1 MRHTDFKDKNSS
13 FNIIET
19 CSDDTKVFKFTLSDG
34 LSELDTIEATE
45 IGDFYSFSIDTPDED
60 CFLFTKQ
67 GLNIGIF
74 RVGKPD
80 VLVIV
85 CSDEDETISYKQLDM
100 DGAKLDEGDMEE
112 IGEGFYYIEP
122 STLDKSFF
130 TIEDMII
137 PLVVPYRLDYLTSK
151 GTIRLESD
159 RFELIS
165 MPVRGETVASYF
177 IPLIEDAT
185 GKDASESIE
194 LVKAYP
200 SNDVS
205 SGKWL
210 VYIPG
215 LTKDTNTNNFKLV
228 EEDDGVETHVP
239 FLVRTKVLDEPIILE
254 WDAMDGEE

>member
-19 CSDDTKVFKFTLSDG
+19 CSDDTKVFKFTLADG

-85 CSDEDETISYKQLDM
+85 CSNEDETISYKQLDM

-122 STLDKSFF
+122 STLNKSFF

-137 PLVVPYRLDYLTSK
+137 PLVVPYRKDGQDGESVVDEVEITTSSNS
-151 GTIRLESD
+151 T
-159 RFELIS
+159 
-165 MPVRGETVASYF
+165 AS
-177 IPLIEDAT
+177 
-185 GKDASESIE
+185 
-194 LVKAYP
+194 
-200 SNDVS
+200 SNDV
-205 SGKWL
+205 
-210 VYIPG
+210 VYKIVPVCKFEVNLIEEIPTATSYDHFKAN
-215 LTKDTNTNNFKLV
+215 LIEEVPNANFVEDKLN
-228 EEDDGVETHVP
+228 
-239 FLVRTKVLDEPIILE
+239 
-254 WDAMDGEE
+254 GEMQL

>member
-19 CSDDTKVFKFTLSDG
+19 CSDDTKVFKFTLADG
-34 LSELDTIEATE
+34 LAELDTIEADE

-137 PLVVPYRLDYLTSK
+137 PLVVPYTINCISSK

-165 MPVRGETVASYF
+165 MPVKGVKVIDYF
-177 IPLIEDAT
+177 LAKIEDAT
-185 GKDASESIE
+185 GASASDSIE

-205 SGKWL
+205 SKKWL
-210 VYIPG
+210 VCIPNV
-215 LTKDTNTNNFKLV
+215 TKDTSINNFKLI
-228 EEDDGVETHVP
+228 EEDNGKEAHVP
-239 FLVRTKVLDEPIILE
+239 FLVRTKVLDEPITIE